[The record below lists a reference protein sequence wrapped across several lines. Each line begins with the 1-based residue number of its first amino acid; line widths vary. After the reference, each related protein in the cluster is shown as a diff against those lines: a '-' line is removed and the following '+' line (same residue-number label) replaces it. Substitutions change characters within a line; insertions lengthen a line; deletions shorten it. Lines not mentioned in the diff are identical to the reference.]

1 MAEECYKNQFLPVNL
16 IKNSN
21 EKIEDLLESPKTS
34 ESPEIT
40 ANDSVLIQFSTTT
53 TKVLCAG
60 QVKEKKAFTY
70 TVMVMCRHC
79 ETSQFGSSDKDNESE
94 IER

>member
-1 MAEECYKNQFLPVNL
+1 MLQKSVSSSEFDK
-16 IKNSN
+16 KSN
-21 EKIEDLLESPKTS
+21 EKIDDLLEIPKTS

-40 ANDSVLIQFSTTT
+40 ADDSVLIQFSTKT
-53 TKVLCAG
+53 TKVLYAE
-60 QVKEKKAFTY
+60 QVEEKEAFTY

-94 IER
+94 IEG